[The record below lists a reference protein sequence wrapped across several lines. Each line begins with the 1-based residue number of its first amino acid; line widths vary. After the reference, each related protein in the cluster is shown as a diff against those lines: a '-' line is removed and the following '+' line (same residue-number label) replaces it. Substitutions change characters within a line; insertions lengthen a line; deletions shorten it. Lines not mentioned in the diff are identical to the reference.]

1 MQDTHPSSVC
11 SNKLDFSTFP
21 HVLAKRLNECRF
33 LQVSEASKGD
43 VLIGGDDDEE
53 SDSDSAEEGKFVL
66 SVCVFVQMSLWVAV
80 DADMDQ
86 VELRKVAEMLRGQ
99 DFE

>member
-1 MQDTHPSSVC
+1 M
-11 SNKLDFSTFP
+11 
-21 HVLAKRLNECRF
+21 LAGRFNECRS

-53 SDSDSAEEGKFVL
+53 SDNDSAEEGKFVL